1 LLTKGLIKFDISDAH
16 PPYKS
21 VMPDKIPSEKEIE
34 KYNIKKRNLISKI
47 VCMNLSWALVIL
59 QDIP

>member
-1 LLTKGLIKFDISDAH
+1 
-16 PPYKS
+16 
-21 VMPDKIPSEKEIE
+21 MPDKIPSEKEIE